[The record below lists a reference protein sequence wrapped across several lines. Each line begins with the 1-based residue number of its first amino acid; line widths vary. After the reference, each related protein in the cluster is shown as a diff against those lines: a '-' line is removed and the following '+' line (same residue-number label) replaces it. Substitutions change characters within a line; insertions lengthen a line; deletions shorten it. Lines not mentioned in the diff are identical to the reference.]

1 MDTPENIIRDTYKS
15 IPGSAEGLFKD
26 NGSRFISFAFP
37 VETEDEVKEI
47 VGRLRKEY
55 HDARHHCYAYR
66 LGYLGDRFRA
76 NDDGEP
82 SGSAGRPILGQI
94 DSRGLSDVLV
104 VVVRYF
110 GGIKLG
116 IPGLIRAYKTSTAE
130 ALDKAGAAD
139 KTAGN
144 RYRLTF
150 SYDVLPQVM
159 KILKDMDLKQK
170 NQDFGTECSLETW
183 VRLSSESDFT
193 TKLILDVAREF
204 EDNREQ
210 NFLSGKVIACLFFE
224 PSTRTRLSFEAAVN
238 RLGARVIGFP
248 DNRNTSQT
256 KGETLED
263 TIRIVSNYVDMIVM
277 RHPMAGAAD
286 IAASVAKVP
295 VINAGD
301 GANQHPTQTLLDLY
315 AIRKT
320 QGHLERLNVNM
331 VGDLKYGRAVHS
343 LVEALSLFSPRFMF
357 TSPKELTI
365 PRKYLEMLDIKG
377 IPYCETE
384 RIEDGLSTCDILY
397 MTRVQQER
405 FPDMEEYEKVKDV
418 YRLEASMLK
427 DVKPGMKTIGL
438 PSPFSK
444 R

>member
-47 VGRLRKEY
+47 LGRLRKEY

-183 VRLSSESDFT
+183 VRLSSESVFT
-193 TKLILDVAREF
+193 TKLSNI
-204 EDNREQ
+204 N
-210 NFLSGKVIACLFFE
+210 VIC
-224 PSTRTRLSFEAAVN
+224 
-238 RLGARVIGFP
+238 
-248 DNRNTSQT
+248 Q
-256 KGETLED
+256 
-263 TIRIVSNYVDMIVM
+263 RI
-277 RHPMAGAAD
+277 
-286 IAASVAKVP
+286 
-295 VINAGD
+295 
-301 GANQHPTQTLLDLY
+301 
-315 AIRKT
+315 
-320 QGHLERLNVNM
+320 
-331 VGDLKYGRAVHS
+331 
-343 LVEALSLFSPRFMF
+343 
-357 TSPKELTI
+357 
-365 PRKYLEMLDIKG
+365 
-377 IPYCETE
+377 
-384 RIEDGLSTCDILY
+384 
-397 MTRVQQER
+397 
-405 FPDMEEYEKVKDV
+405 
-418 YRLEASMLK
+418 
-427 DVKPGMKTIGL
+427 
-438 PSPFSK
+438 
-444 R
+444 